1 MSIVAIGCSHRS
13 TPLDKLERMTVGADD
28 LPKALSGLV
37 QTDNLCEVVLL
48 STCNRVEVYA
58 STQRFHGGYRDVR
71 EFLAFHAGLPPEAV
85 ADHLYA
91 FHDADAVRHL
101 FAVACGLDSAVVGE
115 HEILG
120 QVRNAWESSV
130 EEQTVGAVLGGLFR
144 HALEVG
150 KRARSE
156 TAIGRGIASV
166 SQAAVAVAAENV
178 GGLAASNVLVVGAGD
193 VAESTVKSLV
203 KAGAAQV
210 VVANRSFERAQRLAN
225 RCGGLA
231 VALAG
236 LGDALAQADVVI
248 TSTGAQD
255 LILQTTDLAT
265 LVARRGTKPLF
276 IVDLAV
282 PRDVDPAVNEID
294 GITLLNMDDVGKFVE
309 GATNVRNG
317 ELAEVREIVDAEVS
331 RFQFMTS
338 AREVSPLIRSLREF
352 ANEVRLAEFE
362 RAASK
367 LTELTPQQKEAVD
380 ALTKRIVNKILHK
393 PSTHLKDSA
402 GRARG
407 DRLAESLRDLFDLEV

>member
-1 MSIVAIGCSHRS
+1 
-13 TPLDKLERMTVGADD
+13 MTVGADD

-71 EFLAFHAGLPPEAV
+71 EFLALHAGLPPEAV

-130 EEQTVGAVLGGLFR
+130 EEHTVGSLLGGLFR

-166 SQAAVAVAAENV
+166 SQAAVALAAEHV
-178 GGLAASNVLVVGAGD
+178 GGLAESYVLVVGAGD
-193 VAESTVKSLV
+193 VAEGTVKSLV
-203 KAGAAQV
+203 KAGAEQV
-210 VVANRSFERAQRLAN
+210 VVANRSFERAERLAN
-225 RCGGLA
+225 RCGGRA
-231 VALAG
+231 VALAD
-236 LGDALAQADVVI
+236 LGDALTQADVVV

-255 LILQTTDLAT
+255 LILQSTDLAT
-265 LVARRGTKPLF
+265 LVERRDSKTLL
-276 IVDLAV
+276 IVDIAV
-282 PRDVDPAVNEID
+282 PRDVDPSVDQLD

-309 GATNVRNG
+309 GATDIHNREV
-317 ELAEVREIVDAEVS
+317 AEVHEIVDAEVS
-331 RFQFMTS
+331 RFQVMTS
-338 AREVSPLIRSLREF
+338 AREVAPLIRSLREH
-352 ANEVRLAEFE
+352 ANELRLAELE

-367 LTELTPQQKEAVD
+367 LAGLTLQQQDAVD

-407 DRLAESLRDLFDLEV
+407 DRLAESLRDLFDLEI